1 MFFGKRI
8 KDQYQPPNQSNKING
23 DQENKNF
30 FKIYQKTFSQK
41 NKINRTLKKKV
52 IKLKISQ

>member
-1 MFFGKRI
+1 MFLGKSI
-8 KDQYQPPNQSNKING
+8 KDQYQPPNQSKKIDG
-23 DQENKNF
+23 DQENKNL

-52 IKLKISQ
+52 IKLKIPQ

>member
-1 MFFGKRI
+1 VFLRKRI
-8 KDQYQPPNQSNKING
+8 EDQYQPPNQSKKIDG
-23 DQENKNF
+23 DKENKNL

-41 NKINRTLKKKV
+41 NKINRTLKTKV